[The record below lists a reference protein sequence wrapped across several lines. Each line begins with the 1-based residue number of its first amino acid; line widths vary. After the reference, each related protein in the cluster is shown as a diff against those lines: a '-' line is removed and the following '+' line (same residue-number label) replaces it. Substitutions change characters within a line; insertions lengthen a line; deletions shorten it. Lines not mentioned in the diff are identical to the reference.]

1 MLKKHVSRALKSSAF
16 PNMLIFSRKQKIFCP
31 IHGSKTGEDFILKII
46 RHFSIK
52 CAKQTSRLKWGLKW
66 IIRQGKK
73 RKWKLSSITI
83 PLIMLLDLYTGSV
96 TGELIWTSIRRN
108 MRKGILKQYINN
120 ILTKLLP
127 SQNQNCLILLGIL
140 I

>member
-1 MLKKHVSRALKSSAF
+1 MLKKHVSRAWKSSAF

-31 IHGSKTGEDFILKII
+31 IHGSKTGEDFIFKII

-52 CAKQTSRLKWGLKW
+52 CAKQASRLKLGLKW

-73 RKWKLSSITI
+73 KKWKLSSITI
-83 PLIMLLDLYTGSV
+83 HLITLLDLYTGSV
-96 TGELIWTSIRRN
+96 TGELIWTSIKQN
-108 MRKGILKQYINN
+108 MRKEISKRYISN

-127 SQNQNCLILLGIL
+127 SQNQNYLILSGI
-140 I
+140 